1 MKLPKQATGV
11 RYLNSTDY
19 NTDIYIVQPNMGN
32 AADGTPLPEA
42 VVYETYANIALW
54 RGKQVEKD
62 QLLQGQASYKI
73 TIRYPEDF
81 LALDTGMI
89 IVHGNQRHNI
99 DSFLDPDGTR
109 TELLFYTWVGNDQT
123 GRQVGGA

>member
-1 MKLPKQATGV
+1 MKLPKVATGV

-19 NTDIYIVQPNMGN
+19 NTKVYFIQPNMGN

-54 RGKQVEKD
+54 RAKQVEKD
-62 QLLQGQASYKI
+62 ALLQGQSSYKL
-73 TIRYPEDF
+73 TIRYPRRI
-81 LALDTGMI
+81 ALDTGMI
-89 IVHGNQRHNI
+89 ILVRDQRHNV

-109 TELLFYTWVGNDQT
+109 TELLFYTWVGNDRT
-123 GRQVGGA
+123 GRQAAG

>member
-1 MKLPKQATGV
+1 MKLPKVATGV

-19 NTDIYIVQPNMGN
+19 TEDIYIVQPAMGN

-42 VVYETYANIALW
+42 VVYETYANVALW
-54 RGKQVEKD
+54 RAKQVEKD

-81 LALDTGMI
+81 IALDTGMI
-89 IVHGNQRHNI
+89 IVHGNDRHNI
-99 DSFLDPDGTR
+99 DSFLDPDGR
-109 TELLFYTWVGNDQT
+109 KVELLFYTWVGNANT
-123 GRQVGGA
+123 GRQAAG